1 MAFRYLW
8 NHSIGKMRLPFV
20 NIYQER
26 SVKLKLPVLNQVN
39 DAMVTSNTLLIA
51 GQPY

>member
-1 MAFRYLW
+1 MCL
-8 NHSIGKMRLPFV
+8 HFV

-26 SVKLKLPVLNQVN
+26 SVKLKLTALTQVN
-39 DAMVTSNTLLIA
+39 DAMVINNTLLVV